1 MAEKHARRSL
11 VNIHAHEIVQ
21 KAKIFQIEFL
31 TESWDDVGE
40 SSRRSSQ
47 NDIVDLEQQ
56 ISRDWG
62 MLINKQEG
70 IQFTAKKS
78 KRTDMSGKLLKPSP
92 ESLV

>member
-56 ISRDWG
+56 ISRD
-62 MLINKQEG
+62 
-70 IQFTAKKS
+70 
-78 KRTDMSGKLLKPSP
+78 
-92 ESLV
+92 